1 MRINKFLLI
10 VFSTLLLTGLQ
21 SLRLNPRR
29 FGESAVAAQTPDARK
44 AEAYRLFQ
52 QGQEQFQTSQFEAA
66 LKSWSQ
72 ALIIYREI
80 KDRKFCITS
89 VLVRYIDNRASK
101 LHLLLLENLPMV
113 YRFQYLAFTTL
124 GLSLALGVSAAE
136 SRTRGGHVSAE
147 VPDFEER
154 STPRRKEKPQK

>member
-29 FGESAVAAQTPDARK
+29 FGESAVVAQTPDARK

-80 KDRKFCITS
+80 KDRKGEGQS
-89 VLVRYIDNRASK
+89 LG
-101 LHLLLLENLPMV
+101 
-113 YRFQYLAFTTL
+113 TL
-124 GLSLALGVSAAE
+124 GNAYVALGNYVLAIDYTN
-136 SRTRGGHVSAE
+136 RV
-147 VPDFEER
+147 
-154 STPRRKEKPQK
+154 